1 MKIPVIYGPTGV
13 GKTDFLL
20 SLSGGFPIEI
30 ISMDS
35 MQIYRLMDIG
45 TAKPTINQRESLK
58 HWMIDI
64 IDPTEEYNA
73 YRYREEVLRIIP
85 EILARGKIPVLAGGT
100 GLYLDTLL
108 NGLFDGV
115 AKDENVRRDL
125 RKREENEPGVLR
137 SWLQSV
143 DQESFERIHPNDI
156 KRTIRALEV
165 YVTTGKTLSE
175 QRTCRSPDN
184 RFFIFELTRGR
195 EDLYKII
202 DQRVDKMV
210 EEGLT
215 EETVKLLSLGCKAD
229 SQSMKAI
236 GYRETIRYLRNEIT
250 SREQYIHQLKT
261 NTHHYARRQIIWGR
275 KYNSKSTLSLS
286 EESLEYSKQK
296 FASFIES
303 YTKML

>member
-1 MKIPVIYGPTGV
+1 
-13 GKTDFLL
+13 
-20 SLSGGFPIEI
+20 
-30 ISMDS
+30 
-35 MQIYRLMDIG
+35 
-45 TAKPTINQRESLK
+45 
-58 HWMIDI
+58 
-64 IDPTEEYNA
+64 
-73 YRYREEVLRIIP
+73 
-85 EILARGKIPVLAGGT
+85 VLAGGT

-143 DQESFERIHPNDI
+143 DKESFERIHPNDI

-184 RFFIFELTRGR
+184 RFFIFELTRER

-202 DQRVDKMV
+202 DRRVDKMV
-210 EEGLT
+210 EDGLT
-215 EETVKLLSLGCKAD
+215 EETVKLLSLGCQAD

-275 KYNSKSTLSLS
+275 KYSGKSTLSLS
-286 EESLEYSKQK
+286 EESLEHSKRK